1 MGRKQAKKGGPEKD
15 EGLSA
20 SPDHNSA
27 QDTAPET
34 DKPTKSSHPTS
45 AASTKTGSTT
55 TASPRSQQTP
65 NQLNIPSPKKR
76 TRARLNSDAEVYR
89 SISTS
94 TRGARSEDID
104 GTRSTMSGQGKQMS
118 SWYGVVT
125 FCVLLSV
132 LSLVLWLLAGAGVD
146 WLPTKYSRALS
157 IAAVIAAMTAV
168 PLTHGLAGI
177 QKFGSDRYQFFQPFS
192 GGFRYV
198 VLQCMGWAIYTLV
211 LLSAI
216 YILVVGV
223 RRVAVSVVATVGVG
237 GVLAQVLVL
246 GSLHF
251 YASASK
257 DVLHR
262 QLSQRQL
269 TQRHLTGVRQQKP
282 GDEQKEAKD
291 ADAAERTQQYS
302 EKARKG
308 NEPQVVKALQ
318 SSSGLVGIVLTIFG
332 IVLASVVESANKSLG
347 TVSHL
352 SLQSLVTS
360 ALLFGVPLTH
370 VFTGRAAHQQY
381 SLFQPFQGGW
391 AFVLLQALGWTL
403 WFLAVASA
411 VTSIFLAS
419 QNQYVTGIISG
430 AGVGGVIAQ
439 GMVLLSLKYFDS
451 QLTTSIKQ
459 GGKRMD
465 VFRRAASKRDLLG
478 DISEA
483 QEEQLAAEEKADDT
497 RNKASKQTILR
508 RQNSLSGPNAP
519 NVSLPHKEL
528 LKTMADVNDRKAL
541 TDLRSTLA
549 KSMRFTQSRRRLNEY
564 AERELEDRGEDKT
577 EEEGVKFDPSTL
589 ATLSWSQW
597 RDALNLL
604 REEVSKWDW
613 QEAWL
618 DLRCQLVVGAM
629 YFVPTVGAMCAFTP
643 FLMVYLFHDVWW
655 VPPLMAAIVAYY
667 VSTLRGRPGFT
678 GKKSWD
684 AFRHHTFLWGAF
696 ERYFQLNIITQGDI
710 DESKGP
716 VLMGFHPHGVYPL
729 TTFWGTRGPSFRAAF
744 PTLEVDVCGASV
756 MFNCPVLR
764 EILLWS
770 GGREVSAASIRHC
783 LKQKRSILLVP
794 GGQREMLHSRADPTA
809 ITYVTKHKGFVRMAI
824 ENGVQLVPVL
834 SLGETFCLEN
844 VYLPTLQSWF
854 LKYTGVGFPIFPF
867 GRWYSPIANQVPI
880 TLVFGRPME
889 VEQRDEPSEEE
900 VDAMHKKYYD
910 YVKELFDEYKAEAG
924 FPDQVLSFS
933 DQ

>member
-1 MGRKQAKKGGPEKD
+1 MGRKQANAKKGGAEKD
-15 EGLSA
+15 SGLQA
-20 SPDHNSA
+20 SPDHNAA
-27 QDTAPET
+27 QDTQPQTDTAAQSLAP
-34 DKPTKSSHPTS
+34 SSASTS
-45 AASTKTGSTT
+45 NSISTKTGPTNT
-55 TASPRSQQTP
+55 NAQPHQPQSQLRT
-65 NQLNIPSPKKR
+65 PSPKKGG
-76 TRARLNSDAEVYR
+76 RARLLSDSSPGELYR

-94 TRGARSEDID
+94 IKGVRSDDID
-104 GTRSTMSGQGKQMS
+104 GTRGSGQPREMR
-118 SWYGVVT
+118 SWYGLVT

-198 VLQCMGWAIYTLV
+198 VLQCLGWALYTLV
-211 LLSAI
+211 LLGAI
-216 YILVVGV
+216 WILVVGV

-257 DVLHR
+257 DVFHR
-262 QLSQRQL
+262 QMSQRQL
-269 TQRHLTGVRQQKP
+269 NIPKQGK
-282 GDEQKEAKD
+282 EQGKGKDTDAEKQERAHRRRASEA
-291 ADAAERTQQYS
+291 
-302 EKARKG
+302 
-308 NEPQVVKALQ
+308 QVVKALK
-318 SSSGLVGIVLTIFG
+318 SSSGIVGIVLTIFG

-347 TVSHL
+347 HVSHL

-403 WFLAVASA
+403 WVLAVLSA
-411 VTSIFLAS
+411 LTSIFLAS
-419 QNQYVTGIISG
+419 HNQYVTGIISG

-451 QLTTSIKQ
+451 QLTSSIKH
-459 GGKRMD
+459 GNKRMD
-465 VFRRAASKRDLLG
+465 SFRRAASKRDLLG
-478 DISEA
+478 DVS
-483 QEEQLAAEEKADDT
+483 EEQEQKVQAEEGQADT
-497 RNKASKQTILR
+497 RTQGITSLT
-508 RQNSLSGPNAP
+508 RQGSLYGKGAP
-519 NVSLPHKEL
+519 NVSLTHKEL
-528 LKTMADVNDRKAL
+528 LKTMSDVNDRGAL
-541 TDLRSTLA
+541 KDLRSNLA
-549 KSMRFTQSRRRLNEY
+549 KSMRFTQSTRRLNEY
-564 AERELEDRGEDKT
+564 AERELEDRGEEKP
-577 EEEGVKFDPSTL
+577 EVESAFKFDPSTL
-589 ATLSWSQW
+589 ASLSLTQW
-597 RDALNLL
+597 RDALHLMQQEL
-604 REEVSKWDW
+604 SKWDW
-613 QEAWL
+613 QEAWG
-618 DLRCQLVVGAM
+618 DLKCQLIVCVI
-629 YFVPTVGAMCAFTP
+629 YFVPTFGAMCAFAP
-643 FLMVYLFHDVWW
+643 FITVYLFHDVWW
-655 VPPLMAAIVAYY
+655 VPPLMAIIVAYY

-678 GKKSWD
+678 GKKSWT
-684 AFRHHTFLWGAF
+684 AFRHQTFLWGAF
-696 ERYFQLNIITQGDI
+696 ERYFHLNIITQGDI

-794 GGQREMLHSRADPTA
+794 GGQREMLHSRADPYSL
-809 ITYVTKHKGFVRMAI
+809 TYVTKHKGFVRMAI
-824 ENGVQLVPVL
+824 ENGVRLVPVL

-844 VYLPTLQSWF
+844 VYLPTVQSWF

-880 TLVFGRPME
+880 TLVFGQPME
-889 VEQRDEPSEEE
+889 VEQKDEPTEEE
-900 VDAMHKKYYD
+900 VDSMHKKYYD
-910 YVKELFDEYKAEAG
+910 YVKQLFDEYKAEAG

-933 DQ
+933 DS

>member
-1 MGRKQAKKGGPEKD
+1 MGRKNAKKGGADKD
-15 EGLSA
+15 SGLSA
-20 SPDHNSA
+20 SPDHNAA
-27 QDTAPET
+27 QDTEPRTQKATAALAPL
-34 DKPTKSSHPTS
+34 PSSGSTGP
-45 AASTKTGSTT
+45 ASTGAALAEKQSQQQPP
-55 TASPRSQQTP
+55 ASSPR
-65 NQLNIPSPKKR
+65 KR
-76 TRARLNSDAEVYR
+76 ARARLLSDSGPNPLYR
-89 SISTS
+89 QMSTS
-94 TRGARSEDID
+94 IKGARSEDID
-104 GTRSTMSGQGKQMS
+104 GTRATSHPREMR
-118 SWYGVVT
+118 SWYGLVT

-146 WLPTKYSRALS
+146 WLPTKYSRSLS
-157 IAAVIAAMTAV
+157 IAAVIASMTAV
-168 PLTHGLAGI
+168 PLTHGLAGV

-198 VLQCMGWAIYTLV
+198 VLQCAGWALYTVV

-216 YILVVGV
+216 WVLVVGV
-223 RRVAVSVVATVGVG
+223 RRVALSVVASVGIG

-257 DVLHR
+257 DVYER
-262 QLSQRQL
+262 QVSQRNLLQA
-269 TQRHLTGVRQQKP
+269 QK
-282 GDEQKEAKD
+282 
-291 ADAAERTQQYS
+291 
-302 EKARKG
+302 RKG
-308 NEPQVVKALQ
+308 RESEQSRARDAKAEKLGKLQRQKGDEPQVVKALK
-318 SSSGLVGIVLTIFG
+318 SSSGIVGIVLTIFG
-332 IVLASVVESANKSLG
+332 IVLASIVESANKSLG
-347 TVSHL
+347 HVSHL

-391 AFVLLQALGWTL
+391 AFVLLQAIGWTL
-403 WFLAVASA
+403 WFVAVLSA
-411 VTSIFLAS
+411 ITSIFLAS
-419 QNQYVTGIISG
+419 HNQYVTGIISG

-451 QLTTSIKQ
+451 QLTTSIKR
-459 GGKRMD
+459 GGQRMD
-465 VFRRAASKRDLLG
+465 SFRRASSKRDLLG
-478 DISEA
+478 DVSEA
-483 QEEQLAAEEKADDT
+483 EEEKAEAELDS
-497 RNKASKQTILR
+497 RNKAVHASAGKLT
-508 RQNSLSGPNAP
+508 RQNSLQGERAP

-528 LKTMADVNDRKAL
+528 LKTMADVNDRAAL
-541 TDLRSTLA
+541 TDLRANLA

-564 AERELEDRGEDKT
+564 AERELEDRGEDT
-577 EEEGVKFDPSTL
+577 EAEAGAKFDPSTL
-589 ATLSWSQW
+589 ASLSLTQW
-597 RDALNLL
+597 RDALVLL
-604 REEVSKWDW
+604 RQEVSKWDW
-613 QEAWL
+613 QEAWQ
-618 DLRCQLVVGAM
+618 DVKCQVIVCCM
-629 YFVPTVGAMCAFTP
+629 YFVPTVGALCAFSP
-643 FLMVYLFHDVWW
+643 FLIVYFFHDVWW

-678 GKKSWD
+678 GKKSWE

-696 ERYFQLNIITQGDI
+696 ERYFHLNVITQGDI
-710 DESKGP
+710 DESAGP

-794 GGQREMLHSRADPTA
+794 GGQREMLHSRADPFN

-824 ENGVQLVPVL
+824 ENGVRLVPVL

-844 VYLPTLQSWF
+844 IYLPALQSWF
-854 LKYTGVGFPIFPF
+854 LARTGVGFPIFPF
-867 GRWYSPIANQVPI
+867 GRWYSPIANQAPI
-880 TLVFGRPME
+880 TLVFGQPME
-889 VEQRDEPSEEE
+889 VVQKDEPSEEE
-900 VDAMHKKYYD
+900 VDELHKRYYD
-910 YVKELFDEYKAEAG
+910 YVKQLFDDYKVEAG
-924 FPDQVLSFS
+924 FPQQTLSFS
-933 DQ
+933 DS

>member
-1 MGRKQAKKGGPEKD
+1 MGRKHAKKGGSEKD
-15 EGLSA
+15 SGLEA
-20 SPDHNSA
+20 SPDHNAA
-27 QDTAPET
+27 QDTQSRT
-34 DKPTKSSHPTS
+34 DKATTALAPSPSSN
-45 AASTKTGSTT
+45 KTGPFPAKAEPAEQQKQSQ
-55 TASPRSQQTP
+55 AQPRT
-65 NQLNIPSPKKR
+65 PSPKKR
-76 TRARLNSDAEVYR
+76 VRARLGSDSGPNPLYR

-94 TRGARSEDID
+94 TKGARSEDID
-104 GTRSTMSGQGKQMS
+104 GSRASGQPREMR

-198 VLQCMGWAIYTLV
+198 VLQCLGWALYTIV

-216 YILVVGV
+216 WILVVGV

-262 QLSQRQL
+262 QLSQRNL
-269 TQRHLTGVRQQKP
+269 NESRQQSGQGKGTDIKAEKQP
-282 GDEQKEAKD
+282 TEQ
-291 ADAAERTQQYS
+291 RQRGS
-302 EKARKG
+302 
-308 NEPQVVKALQ
+308 EPQVVKALK
-318 SSSGLVGIVLTIFG
+318 SSSGIVGIVLTIFG
-332 IVLASVVESANKSLG
+332 IVLASIVESANKSLG
-347 TVSHL
+347 HVSHL

-370 VFTGRAAHQQY
+370 VFTGRAAHHKY
-381 SLFQPFQGGW
+381 TLFQPFQGGW

-403 WFLAVASA
+403 WVLAVLSA
-411 VTSIFLAS
+411 LTSIFLAS
-419 QNQYVTGIISG
+419 HNQYVTGIISG

-465 VFRRAASKRDLLG
+465 SFRRAASKRDLLG
-478 DISEA
+478 DISEE
-483 QEEQLAAEEKADDT
+483 QEQKEQAEEKEADT
-497 RNKASKQTILR
+497 RNKAGNPLT
-508 RQNSLSGPNAP
+508 RQNSLTGPGAP
-519 NVSLPHKEL
+519 NVSLSHKEL
-528 LKTMADVNDRKAL
+528 LKTMPDVNDRAAL
-541 TDLRSTLA
+541 KDLRSTLA

-564 AERELEDRGEDKT
+564 AERELDYRGEEKT
-577 EEEGVKFDPSTL
+577 DGEGGVKFDPSTL
-589 ATLSWSQW
+589 ASLSWSQW
-597 RDALNLL
+597 RDALNLMRGEL
-604 REEVSKWDW
+604 SKWDW
-613 QEAWL
+613 EEAWL
-618 DLRCQLVVGAM
+618 DLRCQLVVSIV
-629 YFVPTVGAMCAFTP
+629 YFVPTFGAMCAFAP
-643 FLMVYLFHDVWW
+643 FVTVYLFHDVWW

-696 ERYFQLNIITQGDI
+696 ERYFHLNIITQGDI

-794 GGQREMLHSRADPTA
+794 GGQREMLHSRADPYN

-844 VYLPTLQSWF
+844 IYLPTLQSWF

-880 TLVFGRPME
+880 TLVFGKPME
-889 VEQRDEPSEEE
+889 VEQKDEPTEEE
-900 VDAMHKKYYD
+900 VESMHKKYYD
-910 YVKELFDEYKAEAG
+910 YVQQLFDEYKAEAG

-933 DQ
+933 DA

>member
-1 MGRKQAKKGGPEKD
+1 MGRKHARKGGPEKD
-15 EGLSA
+15 SGLEA
-20 SPDHNSA
+20 SPGHNAA
-27 QDTAPET
+27 QDTQPVT
-34 DKPTKSSHPTS
+34 DKAAESLAPSPSSTETGPTS
-45 AASTKTGSTT
+45 ADSQSQPKAQK
-55 TASPRSQQTP
+55 PRT
-65 NQLNIPSPKKR
+65 PSPKKR
-76 TRARLNSDAEVYR
+76 GHSRLQSNLSPSQLYR
-89 SISTS
+89 SMSTS
-94 TRGARSEDID
+94 TKGARSDDID
-104 GTRSTMSGQGKQMS
+104 GSRGTMTGQPKQMR
-118 SWYGVVT
+118 SWYGLAT

-146 WLPTKYSRALS
+146 WLPSKYSRALS

-168 PLTHGLAGI
+168 PLTHGLAGV
-177 QKFGSDRYQFFQPFS
+177 QRFGNDHYQFFQPFS

-198 VLQCMGWAIYTLV
+198 VLQCLGWALYTVV
-211 LLSAI
+211 LLSAVW
-216 YILVVGV
+216 ILVVGV
-223 RRVAVSVVATVGVG
+223 RRVAVSVVASVGLG

-251 YASASK
+251 YACASK

-269 TQRHLTGVRQQKP
+269 TQVRQEK
-282 GDEQKEAKD
+282 GKEQQGKESGARAVKQD
-291 ADAAERTQQYS
+291 KQER
-302 EKARKG
+302 RKG
-308 NEPQVVKALQ
+308 DEPQVVKALT
-318 SSSGLVGIVLTIFG
+318 SSSGIVGLVLTIFG
-332 IVLASVVESANKSLG
+332 IVLASIVESANKSLG
-347 TVSHL
+347 HVSHL

-370 VFTGRAAHQQY
+370 VFTGRASHQRY

-403 WFLAVASA
+403 WVLAVLSA
-411 VTSIFLAS
+411 LTSIFLAS
-419 QNQYVTGIISG
+419 HNQYVTGIISG

-465 VFRRAASKRDLLG
+465 SFRRAASKRDLLG
-478 DISEA
+478 GISEE
-483 QEEQLAAEEKADDT
+483 QEQKVEADTDAEGT
-497 RNKASKQTILR
+497 RNKAANTLK
-508 RQNSLSGPNAP
+508 RQGSLTGSGAP
-519 NVSLPHKEL
+519 NVSLTHKEL
-528 LKTMADVNDRKAL
+528 LKTMADVNDRTAL
-541 TDLRSTLA
+541 GDLRGVLA

-577 EEEGVKFDPSTL
+577 DGEAGVKFDPSTL
-589 ATLSWSQW
+589 ASLSWNQW
-597 RDALNLL
+597 RDALNLMRQEL
-604 REEVSKWDW
+604 SKWDW

-618 DLRCQLVVGAM
+618 DLRCQLVVGVV
-629 YFVPTVGAMCAFTP
+629 YFVPTFGAMCAFTP
-643 FLMVYLFHDVWW
+643 FVTVYLFHDVWW
-655 VPPLMAAIVAYY
+655 VPPLMGAIVAYY

-678 GKKSWD
+678 GKKSWH

-696 ERYFQLNIITQGDI
+696 ERYFHLNIITQGDI
-710 DESKGP
+710 DETEGP

-794 GGQREMLHSRADPTA
+794 GGQREMLHSRADPFN

-824 ENGVQLVPVL
+824 ENGVRLVPVL

-844 VYLPTLQSWF
+844 IYVPSVQSWF

-880 TLVFGRPME
+880 TLVFGKPME
-889 VEQRDEPSEEE
+889 VEQKDEPTEEE
-900 VDAMHKKYYD
+900 VETMHKKYYD
-910 YVKELFDEYKAEAG
+910 YVQQLFDEYKAEAG
-924 FPDQVLSFS
+924 FPDQVLTFS
-933 DQ
+933 DA